1 MQFGKKMN
9 QPTTQQNIAR
19 TIGYDVKTFTT
30 NIRNRSPLPNPS
42 NYSRRSPIK
51 KDQRSIDSG
60 GGEMMYLEPNDM
72 NYRVEN
78 MSQIQNNYIMRSPI
92 NQTEEF
98 FPQYQ
103 AEIERAQLET
113 SQQIRFNNANRIPQF
128 NLDID
133 KRRERLSRSPKTIN
147 IGESAAEVEYN
158 MRSVQGIM
166 NRSPKISVANS
177 PLENQ
182 INERSYNMMSSE
194 AGNIFLDP
202 DQQRIQQGSFIRQ
215 NDIMGSPGYIQQ
227 TSYEMKSSN
236 DFRNNDRE
244 IRYAMNPRDLQ
255 EPRPGILQKM
265 SPHVNVDGDSDSN
278 SEKNE
283 NINQIKDLKTQLD
296 RRNVEDMNIRN
307 DDGIIEGR
315 QIQNEMENYEDMVRT
330 REQENITGEDVK
342 KLVTQYVRA
351 YDPRRDQDGNLISNK
366 QTVLL
371 SKKDEMFNDRY
382 KVLQKM
388 NKLSNILLA
397 KNKNISTE
405 TERFNRGTFTEKAF
419 DRQTLNTTVI
429 GGTKRTVKRKPK
441 FLYVSLAMIAGKG
454 LNTEDKVI
462 YRKDRFYK
470 GGVVDLAQEKL
481 AKKAKFKIKK
491 VKATGRGHNTINPKY
506 REKAAKI
513 VQGWWRE
520 RKQKYKKILDQIIKI
535 QSVYRGRFTRKYV
548 YDIIFMSYLN
558 QKFLDIINRIIKRSF
573 RKTLSK
579 K

>member
-9 QPTTQQNIAR
+9 QPTTQQNMVR
-19 TIGYDVKTFTT
+19 TVGYDVKTFTT
-30 NIRNRSPLPNPS
+30 NIRNRSPMAHPS

-60 GGEMMYLEPNDM
+60 GGEMVYLEPNDM

-78 MSQIQNNYIMRSPI
+78 MSQIQNNYIMRSPM
-92 NQTEEF
+92 NQTEEY

-103 AEIERAQLET
+103 AEYERAQLET
-113 SQQIRFNNANRIPQF
+113 SQQIRFNNTNRIPQF

-158 MRSVQGIM
+158 MRTVQGMM
-166 NRSPKISVANS
+166 NRSPKMSVANS
-177 PLENQ
+177 PMENPMA
-182 INERSYNMMSSE
+182 ERSYNMMSSE
-194 AGNIFLDP
+194 AGNIFLDQT
-202 DQQRIQQGSFIRQ
+202 DQRIQQASFIRQ

-227 TSYEMKSSN
+227 TSYEMKNSN
-236 DFRNNDRE
+236 DFRGNDRE

-255 EPRPGILQKM
+255 EPRPGILQRM

-296 RRNVEDMNIRN
+296 RRNVEDLNIRN
-307 DDGIIEGR
+307 DDGLIEGR

-330 REQENITGEDVK
+330 REQENITGDDVK

-351 YDPRRDQDGNLISNK
+351 YDPKRDQDGNLISNK

-371 SKKDEMFNDRY
+371 SKNDEMFNDRY

-397 KNKNISTE
+397 KNKNISNE
-405 TERFNRGTFTEKAF
+405 TERFNRGTYAEKTF
-419 DRQTLNTTVI
+419 DRKTLNTTVI
-429 GGTKRTVKRKPK
+429 GGAKRTVKRKPK
-441 FLYVSLAMIAGKG
+441 FLYVSLAMMAKG
-454 LNTEDKVI
+454 LNTEDKLI
-462 YRKDRFYK
+462 FRKDRIIK

-558 QKFLDIINRIIKRSF
+558 QKFLDIINR
-573 RKTLSK
+573 TLV
-579 K
+579 

>member
-19 TIGYDVKTFTT
+19 TIDYDVKTFTT

-548 YDIIFMSYLN
+548 YDIFKSEILRYY
-558 QKFLDIINRIIKRSF
+558 
-573 RKTLSK
+573 
-579 K
+579 

>member
-9 QPTTQQNIAR
+9 QPTTQQNMVR
-19 TIGYDVKTFTT
+19 TVGYDVKTFTT
-30 NIRNRSPLPNPS
+30 NIRNRSPMAHPS

-60 GGEMMYLEPNDM
+60 GGEMVYLEPNDM

-78 MSQIQNNYIMRSPI
+78 MSQIQNNYIMRSPM
-92 NQTEEF
+92 NQTEEY

-103 AEIERAQLET
+103 AEYERAQLET
-113 SQQIRFNNANRIPQF
+113 SQQIRFNNTNRIPQF

-158 MRSVQGIM
+158 LRTVQGMM
-166 NRSPKISVANS
+166 NRSPKMSVANS
-177 PLENQ
+177 PMENPMA
-182 INERSYNMMSSE
+182 ERSYNMMSSE
-194 AGNIFLDP
+194 AGNIFLDQT
-202 DQQRIQQGSFIRQ
+202 DQRIQQASFIRQ

-227 TSYEMKSSN
+227 TSYEMKNSN
-236 DFRNNDRE
+236 DFRGNDRE

-255 EPRPGILQKM
+255 EPRPGILQRM

-296 RRNVEDMNIRN
+296 RRNVEDLNIRN
-307 DDGIIEGR
+307 DDGLIEGR

-330 REQENITGEDVK
+330 REQENITGDDVK

-351 YDPRRDQDGNLISNK
+351 YDPKRDQDGNLISNK

-371 SKKDEMFNDRY
+371 SKNDEMFNDRY

-397 KNKNISTE
+397 KNKNISNE
-405 TERFNRGTFTEKAF
+405 TERFNRGTYAEKTF
-419 DRQTLNTTVI
+419 DRKTLNTTVI
-429 GGTKRTVKRKPK
+429 GGAKRTVKRKPK
-441 FLYVSLAMIAGKG
+441 FLYVSLAMMASKG
-454 LNTEDKVI
+454 LNTEDKLI
-462 YRKDRFYK
+462 FRKDRIIK

-535 QSVYRGRFTRKYV
+535 EVDLLESM
-548 YDIIFMSYLN
+548 FM
-558 QKFLDIINRIIKRSF
+558 I
-573 RKTLSK
+573 
-579 K
+579 

>member
-1 MQFGKKMN
+1 
-9 QPTTQQNIAR
+9 
-19 TIGYDVKTFTT
+19 
-30 NIRNRSPLPNPS
+30 
-42 NYSRRSPIK
+42 
-51 KDQRSIDSG
+51 
-60 GGEMMYLEPNDM
+60 
-72 NYRVEN
+72 
-78 MSQIQNNYIMRSPI
+78 
-92 NQTEEF
+92 
-98 FPQYQ
+98 
-103 AEIERAQLET
+103 
-113 SQQIRFNNANRIPQF
+113 
-128 NLDID
+128 
-133 KRRERLSRSPKTIN
+133 
-147 IGESAAEVEYN
+147 

-283 NINQIKDLKTQLD
+283 NINQIKDLK
-296 RRNVEDMNIRN
+296 RN

-481 AKKAKFKIKK
+481 AKKAFKIKK

-558 QKFLDIINRIIKRSF
+558 QKFLDIINR
-573 RKTLSK
+573 TLVNHVRPKVWEK
-579 K
+579 KL